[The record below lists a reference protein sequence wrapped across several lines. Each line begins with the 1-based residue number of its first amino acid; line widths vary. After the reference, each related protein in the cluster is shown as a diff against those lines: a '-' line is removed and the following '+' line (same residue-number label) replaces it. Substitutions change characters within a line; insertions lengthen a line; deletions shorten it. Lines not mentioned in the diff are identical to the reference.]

1 MKYLF
6 IMLLT
11 QQACKKAGGS
21 TEKPDVH
28 VTQTTPTCA
37 KIDPAAQS
45 WETYSPNG
53 GNQIFRLRV
62 PCGWLVKVNSANTSN
77 PIFVPD
83 MNTDWVGEN
92 YLENQQ

>member
-1 MKYLF
+1 MKTILLLF
-6 IMLLT
+6 IINT
-11 QQACKKAGGS
+11 SCKRAGAS
-21 TEKPDVH
+21 TEKTDVH
-28 VTQTTPTCA
+28 IEQTQPTCK

-62 PCGWLVKVNSANTSN
+62 PCGWLVKVNSANTTN

-92 YLENQQ
+92 YYER